1 MDMSNIFDSLYKF
14 GLVPVIKITKVENA
28 VPLAKALAEGGLNCA
43 EITFRTACAKEAI
56 AEITKALPDML
67 VGAGT
72 VLTTEQVDEAIEAGA
87 KFIVS
92 PGLNPKVVKYCLDKN
107 IPVLPGC
114 ATPSEVETAI
124 ELGLKAVKFFPAEA
138 AGGLNM
144 IKSMS
149 APYGGIKFM
158 PTGGI
163 NEDNMLSYLAF
174 DKIIACGGSFMV
186 KDSLIEAGK
195 FEEIT
200 ALTRS
205 AVFKMLGFKLVH
217 VGINCENKEEAQ
229 KGAKLVSALFGL
241 EYKPGNKSTFAGAD
255 FEFMHMPFYGKN
267 GHIAIATNFPD
278 RARAYLEGCGVEFI
292 EESAGYDDKG
302 KLKVIYLKEEICGF
316 AIHLVQKK

>member
-1 MDMSNIFDSLYKF
+1 MDIFERLHNY
-14 GLVPVIKITKVENA
+14 GLVPVIKITDVKNA
-28 VPLAKALAEGGLNCA
+28 VPLAKALANGGLNCA

-56 AEITKALPDML
+56 KAVTDALPDML

-72 VLTTEQVDEAIEAGA
+72 VLTPEQADEAWEAGA

-92 PGLNPKVVKYCLDKN
+92 PGLNPRVVKHCIEKGYP
-107 IPVLPGC
+107 ILPGC
-114 ATPSEVETAI
+114 ATPSEVEQAI

-149 APYGGIKFM
+149 APYGALKFM

-163 NEDNMLSYLAF
+163 NEDNMLSYLSF
-174 DKIIACGGSFMV
+174 NKIIACGGSFMV

-195 FEEIT
+195 FDEIE

-205 AVFKMLGFKLVH
+205 AVMKMLGFKLVH
-217 VGINCENKEEAQ
+217 VGINCDSKEEAT
-229 KGAKLVSALFGL
+229 KGAKLICTLFGL
-241 EYKPGNKSTFAGAD
+241 DYKEGNISTFCGTE
-255 FEFMHMPFYGKN
+255 FELMHKPYYGKN

-278 RARAYLEGCGVEFI
+278 RARAYFEAQGIEFI
-292 EESAGYDDKG
+292 EESASYDEKG
-302 KLKVIYLKEEICGF
+302 ALKVIYMKEEICGF
-316 AIHLVQKK
+316 AIHLVKKK

>member
-1 MDMSNIFDSLYKF
+1 MKDLFKQLHDF

-28 VPLAKALAEGGLNCA
+28 VPLAKALKEGGLNCA

-56 AEITKALPDML
+56 AEITKAVPDML

-72 VLTTEQVDEAIEAGA
+72 ILTTEQADAAIEAGS

-92 PGLNPKVVKYCLDKN
+92 PGLNPKVVKHCLEKG

-114 ATPSEVETAI
+114 ATPSEVEQAL

-149 APYGGIKFM
+149 APYGNLMFM

-163 NEDNMLSYLAF
+163 NEDNMLSYLSF
-174 DKIIACGGSFMV
+174 NKIIACGGSFMV
-186 KDSLIEAGK
+186 KDSLIDAGN

-200 ALTRS
+200 KLTRS
-205 AVFKMLGFKLVH
+205 AVMKMLGFKLAH
-217 VGINCENKEEAQ
+217 IGINCENKEKATSS
-229 KGAKLVSALFGL
+229 AKLVCALFGL
-241 EYKPGNKSTFAGAD
+241 EYKEGNKSTFCSGD
-255 FEFMHMPFYGKN
+255 FEFMHTPYYGTN
-267 GHIAIATNFPD
+267 GHIAISTNFPD
-278 RARAYLEGCGVEFI
+278 RARAYLESQGVEFI

-302 KLKVIYLKEEICGF
+302 NLKIVYLKEEIAGF
-316 AIHLVQKK
+316 AIHIVKKA

>member
-1 MDMSNIFDSLYKF
+1 MDIIKELHDF
-14 GLVPVIKITKVENA
+14 GLVPVIKITDVKNA
-28 VPLAKALAEGGLNCA
+28 VPLAEALAKGGLNCA

-56 AEITKALPDML
+56 AEITKAMPDML

-72 VLTTEQVDEAIEAGA
+72 VLTPEQADEAIEAGA

-92 PGLNPKVVKYCLDKN
+92 PGLNPRVVKHCIEKGVP
-107 IPVLPGC
+107 ILPGC

-149 APYGGIKFM
+149 APYGQIKFM

-163 NEDNMLSYLAF
+163 NENNMLDYLAF

-186 KDSLIEAGK
+186 KDALIDAGN

-200 ALTRS
+200 RLTKN
-205 AVFKMLGFKLVH
+205 AVMKMLDFKLVH
-217 VGINCENKEEAQ
+217 VGINCENQEKAV
-229 KGAKLVSALFGL
+229 KGAQLLSTLFGL
-241 EYKPGNKSTFAGAD
+241 DYKVGNSSTFAGTE
-255 FEFMHMPFYGKN
+255 FELMHTKYLGAN
-267 GHIAIATNFPD
+267 GHIAMATNFPD
-278 RARAYLEGCGVEFI
+278 RAKSYLEKMGIEFN
-292 EESAGYDDKG
+292 EETAKYDAKG
-302 KLKVIYLKEEICGF
+302 NLTVIYLKEEICGF
-316 AIHLVQKK
+316 AIHLVKKK

>member
-1 MDMSNIFDSLYKF
+1 MKDIFEQLYGY
-14 GLVPVIKITKVENA
+14 GLVPVIKITKTENA

-43 EITFRTACAKEAI
+43 EITFRTACAKDAI
-56 AEITKALPDML
+56 KEVTKALPDML

-72 VLTTEQVDEAIEAGA
+72 VLTPEQADEAVEAGA

-92 PGLNPKVVKYCLDKN
+92 PGLNPRVVKHCLDKG

-114 ATPSEVETAI
+114 ATPSEVEQAL

-149 APYGGIKFM
+149 APYGSLKFM

-163 NEDNMLSYLAF
+163 NEENMLQYLAF

-195 FEEIT
+195 FDEIK

-205 AVFKMLGFKLVH
+205 AVMKMLGFKLVH
-217 VGINCENKEEAQ
+217 IGINCENKEEAT
-229 KGAKLVSALFGL
+229 KGAKLIEDMFGM
-241 EYKPGNKSTFAGAD
+241 ECKEGAKSTFCGSD
-255 FEFMHMPFYGKN
+255 FEFMHTKFYGKN

-278 RARAYLEGCGVEFI
+278 RAKAYLESQGVEFNM
-292 EESAGYDDKG
+292 ESAGYDEKG
-302 KLKVIYLKEEICGF
+302 KLRFIYLKDEVCGF
-316 AIHLVQKK
+316 AIHLVKKK